1 VRLVSAIVDGT
12 PRAGR
17 VEGDQVWLLDAPD
30 VGALLSS
37 GPDWEQRSLGD
48 SGRVVLL
55 EGLHLAPVVPNPA
68 KIFCSGVNYKA
79 HALEA
84 NLARSKYPL
93 LFAKFARALLGP
105 YDDLVLP
112 SVARQVDWEVELGVI
127 VGREVYRADRAAAT
141 TAIAGYTV
149 VNDISMRD
157 WQARTSEY
165 FQGKTFQ
172 RSTPLGPVLVTPG
185 EVDNARDLEVKCEV
199 SGEVMQLSRTS
210 DMIFD
215 AADLIAYISQIIT
228 LDPGDVIS
236 MGTPNGVG
244 AFRTPP
250 RFLRDGDVVHTS
262 IEGIGTLVNRC
273 VAELPADV

>member
-1 VRLVSAIVDGT
+1 
-12 PRAGR
+12 
-17 VEGDQVWLLDAPD
+17 
-30 VGALLSS
+30 
-37 GPDWEQRSLGD
+37 
-48 SGRVVLL
+48 
-55 EGLHLAPVVPNPA
+55 
-68 KIFCSGVNYKA
+68 
-79 HALEA
+79 
-84 NLARSKYPL
+84 
-93 LFAKFARALLGP
+93 
-105 YDDLVLP
+105 
-112 SVARQVDWEVELGVI
+112 VDWEVELGVI

-141 TAIAGYTV
+141 AAIAGYTV